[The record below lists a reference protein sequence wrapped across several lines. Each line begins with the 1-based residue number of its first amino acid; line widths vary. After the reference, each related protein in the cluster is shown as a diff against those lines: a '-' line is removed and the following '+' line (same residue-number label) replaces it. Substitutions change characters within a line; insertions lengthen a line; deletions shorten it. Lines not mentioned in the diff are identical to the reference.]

1 MFMLNE
7 LLIKDLIDQV
17 DINKSDIQY
26 LKSTTIFSTTERKI
40 GQWDDGKDLYE
51 KTIKI
56 TSGSVPTEI
65 DISNLNYDYAY
76 VEKMIIDYIS
86 GGNRFI
92 RHEFNLSG
100 NEYFI
105 SFIRKDT
112 VQIRNTISNIGTF
125 NSLRV
130 VLRYTKATN

>member
-1 MFMLNE
+1 
-7 LLIKDLIDQV
+7 
-17 DINKSDIQY
+17 
-26 LKSTTIFSTTERKI
+26 
-40 GQWDDGKDLYE
+40 
-51 KTIKI
+51 
-56 TSGSVPTEI
+56 
-65 DISNLNYDYAY
+65 
-76 VEKMIIDYIS
+76 MIIDYVS

-105 SFIRKDT
+105 SFIRSKT

-130 VLRYTKATN
+130 VLRYTKTTD

>member
-1 MFMLNE
+1 MLNE
-7 LLIKDLIDQV
+7 LLIKDLSVQV
-17 DINKSDIQY
+17 DTNTSDIQN
-26 LKSTTIFSTTERKI
+26 LKTANTYSTTEKKV
-40 GQWDDGKDLYE
+40 GTWDDGKDLYE
-51 KTIKI
+51 KTII
-56 TSGSVPTEI
+56 STASSVPTEI
-65 DISNLNYDYAY
+65 DISSLNTDYVF
-76 VEKMIIDYIS
+76 VEKMIIDYVS

-105 SFIRKDT
+105 SFIRSKT

-130 VLRYTKATN
+130 VLRYTKTTS